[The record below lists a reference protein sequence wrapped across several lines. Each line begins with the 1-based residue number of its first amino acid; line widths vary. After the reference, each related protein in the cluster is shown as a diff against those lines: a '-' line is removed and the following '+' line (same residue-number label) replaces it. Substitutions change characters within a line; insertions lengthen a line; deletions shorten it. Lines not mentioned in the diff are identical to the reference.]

1 MQRDLHEQS
10 LRTMRQCLLA
20 AAGKAGS
27 SAQTAIAAQAPAPAA
42 LLSADCAQVVEV
54 VCCRPS
60 QLQRDLYQHFLRSN
74 AAQRLLASAE
84 AGKAKASA
92 LTAINALRKLCGHPK
107 LIYDVLHPATG
118 KAPAEADGFKVIAH
132 CFRPLALSCNP
143 ASATVSSCHSSHHG
157 YARLA
162 ERLRTPVC
170 ESLSCVGA
178 GLWAVLSTWTV

>member
-1 MQRDLHEQS
+1 M
-10 LRTMRQCLLA
+10 
-20 AAGKAGS
+20 
-27 SAQTAIAAQAPAPAA
+27 
-42 LLSADCAQVVEV
+42 

-60 QLQRDLYQHFLRSN
+60 QLQRDLYQHFLHSN

-157 YARLA
+157 LQGVAARLSTLVS
-162 ERLRTPVC
+162 ERPTY
-170 ESLSCVGA
+170 VGA
-178 GLWAVLSTWTV
+178 GLWAALPPRAV